1 MQFLSIVIAMSDE
14 MERARLADGLGR
26 RSGFTVLRETTDL
39 MQTYTIVE
47 EKSPQVVLIDQD
59 MASRPEFEVMHALFQ
74 ALDIR
79 WLVLAAPGRH
89 RSADRVHSQR
99 SDLFPV
105 DAGTPID
112 QIAETILTVTRSRLR
127 PLPPQLAQTQ
137 SLALKRD
144 EKLVL
149 IGASTGGVDALLSV
163 LSGYPADGPA
173 TLIVQH
179 TGRGFGASLAN
190 LLDRQCACKVKVAED
205 GEELRRGQILVA
217 GGCSKH
223 LQLDCGSTLRARLVD
238 GQPRG
243 GHMPSVDML
252 FESALPVARRCSA
265 ALLTGMGRDGAEGL
279 LALRAAGATTLAQDA
294 ATSTVYGMPRAAAEL
309 GAAMSV
315 LPLSSIC
322 QAILKSCDAP
332 TSVETRE
339 RPRCS

>member
-1 MQFLSIVIAMSDE
+1 MQILSIVIAMSDE
-14 MERARLADGLGR
+14 MERTRLADGLGSR
-26 RSGFTVLRETTDL
+26 PGFTVLRETTDL

-47 EKSPQVVLIDQD
+47 EKSPQVVLIDQH
-59 MASRPEFEVMHALFQ
+59 MASRPEFEVMRALFK

-79 WLVLAAPGRH
+79 WLVVSAPDRH
-89 RSADRVHSQR
+89 RSAERVHSPR

-112 QIAETILTVTRSRLR
+112 RIVDTILTVTRSRLR
-127 PLPPQLAQTQ
+127 PLAPQLAPTQ

-149 IGASTGGVDALLSV
+149 IGASTGGVDALIAL

-179 TGRGFGASLAN
+179 TGRGFGDSLAN
-190 LLDRQCACKVKVAED
+190 LLDRQCACKVKLAED

-217 GGCSKH
+217 AGCSKH
-223 LQLDCGSTLRARLVD
+223 LQLDCGSTLRTRLVD

-243 GHMPSVDML
+243 GHMPSVDVL
-252 FESALPVARRCSA
+252 FESAAPVARRCTA

-279 LALRAAGATTLAQDA
+279 LRLRSTGAMTLAQDA

-309 GAAMSV
+309 GAAMDI
-315 LPLSSIC
+315 LPLGSIC
-322 QAILKSCDAP
+322 PAILKSCDAP
-332 TSVETRE
+332 NRVETRG
-339 RPRCS
+339 RL